1 MKELKQLLHRID
13 HKGYKAYKDC
23 KGTYQFPRFILHIDH
38 VQADPYAS
46 PSKIRIEIKQKLFPM
61 NKEWF
66 SSRARKIAVEDYFA
80 RNAAERIKKNHFRS
94 LTIDAPGQEVI
105 ERSAC
110 AANDNGLELRL
121 SLHLPA
127 RGRTILGKQAAVVLT
142 EELPV
147 LINEAVFDF
156 AERRLTE
163 QLILMDQQEA
173 IRTYLHKNNLVS
185 FVANGSIL
193 PRESGISNKPLQSSR
208 TVSFQS
214 PPSMEIEIPVPHGS
228 PIKGMGLTKGVNL
241 VVGGGYHGKSTL
253 LEAIERGVYNHRR
266 GDGREY
272 VITEESA
279 CKIRAEDGRS
289 VKGVDISP
297 FISNLPIQK
306 DTQHFSTDNASGST
320 SQAANIME
328 SIEAGAETLLID
340 EDTSATNFMIRDSRM
355 QALVAKEKEP
365 ITPFIDKVTSL
376 YQEHGIST
384 ILVVGGSGDYFEVA
398 DKVVMMDEYT
408 PVDVTE
414 KAKEIAKDSKQ
425 RSDLFDES
433 FGDFKKRLVK
443 KESFDTRKGKKEK
456 VDAKGRTTIFMAGK
470 RSIFLLSNNWLI
482 PVRQR
487 L

>member
-1 MKELKQLLHRID
+1 M
-13 HKGYKAYKDC
+13 
-23 KGTYQFPRFILHIDH
+23 
-38 VQADPYAS
+38 
-46 PSKIRIEIKQKLFPM
+46 
-61 NKEWF
+61 
-66 SSRARKIAVEDYFA
+66 
-80 RNAAERIKKNHFRS
+80 
-94 LTIDAPGQEVI
+94 
-105 ERSAC
+105 
-110 AANDNGLELRL
+110 
-121 SLHLPA
+121 PA
-127 RGRTILGKQAAVVLT
+127 RGRTILGKQAAVILT

-147 LINEAVFDF
+147 LINEAVFGF
-156 AERRLTE
+156 EESRLTE
-163 QLILMDQQEA
+163 QLILTDQQEA
-173 IRTYLHKNNLVS
+173 IRTYLHKNKLVS

-214 PPSMEIEIPVPHGS
+214 PPSMEIEIPVPHRS

-253 LEAIERGVYNHRR
+253 LEAIERGVYNHRP

-306 DTQHFSTDNASGST
+306 NTQHFSTDNASGST

-414 KAKEIAKDSKQ
+414 KAKEIAMGGKQ
-425 RSDLFDES
+425 RRDLFDES
-433 FGDFKKRLVK
+433 FGDFKKRMVK
-443 KESFDTRKGKKEK
+443 KESFNARKGKKEK
-456 VDAKGRTTIFMAGK
+456 VDAKGRTTIFYGREAIDLSFVEQLVDPSQTRAVAAVIKYCADKLFDDQTSLPEILDRVEKEMEEKGIDMVSSFQGK
-470 RSIFLLSNNWLI
+470 HPGELAKPRRLEVAAAINRLRSLQVAK
-482 PVRQR
+482 PR
-487 L
+487 